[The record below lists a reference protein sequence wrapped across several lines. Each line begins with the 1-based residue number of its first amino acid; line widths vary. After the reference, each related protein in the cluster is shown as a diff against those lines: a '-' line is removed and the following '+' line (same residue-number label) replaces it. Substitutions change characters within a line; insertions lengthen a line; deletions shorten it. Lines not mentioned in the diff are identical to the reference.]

1 MTRVHPV
8 YGYDLDAVSKVLCF
22 YCSQPIGNEE
32 YREITTLARFGQMM
46 FIHKRCDPES
56 EVTSHAAALETTV
69 RK

>member
-1 MTRVHPV
+1 MTN
-8 YGYDLDAVSKVLCF
+8 GYDLNQVSKVLCLV
-22 YCSQPIGNEE
+22 CDRPIGHEE
-32 YREITTLARFGQMM
+32 YTEVTVLARFGQMM